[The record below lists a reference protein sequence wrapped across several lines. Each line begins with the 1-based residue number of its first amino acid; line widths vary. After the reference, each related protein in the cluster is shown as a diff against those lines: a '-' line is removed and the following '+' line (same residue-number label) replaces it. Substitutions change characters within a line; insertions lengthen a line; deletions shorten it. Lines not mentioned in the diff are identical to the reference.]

1 MDTTMIETS
10 KIDYDQDKKIRQREY
25 SRQYRLKNKEQCN
38 LKKKEYYDNNQER
51 CQEASRLRGIIYRA
65 NNKEKTKEKD
75 RRYRENKKL
84 KLLLKD
90 QENVSIETPTQ
101 NSTTP

>member
-1 MDTTMIETS
+1 MIEPS

-38 LKKKEYYDNNQER
+38 LKKKEYYDNNSD
-51 CQEASRLRGIIYRA
+51 ALRLRGLIYRD
-65 NNKEKTKEKD
+65 NNKEKCRERGRK
-75 RRYRENKKL
+75 YRENKKL

-90 QENVSIETPTQ
+90 QENLSIETHIL

>member
-1 MDTTMIETS
+1 MDTTMIEPS

-38 LKKKEYYDNNQER
+38 LKKKEYRDNNLEKCIEAER
-51 CQEASRLRGIIYRA
+51 TRGIIYRA
-65 NNKEKTKEKD
+65 DNKEKTKEKGK
-75 RRYRENKKL
+75 RFRENKKL

-90 QENVSIETPTQ
+90 QENVSIETQ
-101 NSTTP
+101 ILNSN